1 MFGKIQEV
9 FTQCTHFIGAVV
21 TGGRGAPGRDTG
33 RLRLGKARSSFVLR
47 VCEGLLVSFPSKEDE
62 SFLTCVFKTHFSN
75 QNYCVYHHDLGL
87 IAYICCLFS

>member
-1 MFGKIQEV
+1 MFEKIQEV

-47 VCEGLLVSFPSKEDE
+47 VCEDLLVSPSPQRKM
-62 SFLTCVFKTHFSN
+62 SHSSPVFLKHIFLIKTIVF
-75 QNYCVYHHDLGL
+75 
-87 IAYICCLFS
+87 IIMI